1 MIENKIIKKLNKDG
15 KDISYWHNIDYKN
28 GDKNYNFVCEIPRFS
43 KRKIEMSKELTNNPL
58 IHDIKDNKYR
68 YYHQPIYWN
77 YGFIPQTWENPCKK
91 IKGYGGDGDPLDLVE
106 IGTKKLKIG
115 NIYKV
120 KILGSLCLVDKNE
133 IDWKIIGINKDDDLY
148 NIYKNIQDVPHYI
161 LNGIREW
168 FRWYKYKDNIINSF
182 LYQEKFLGF
191 KFTKK
196 IIDEYHYEWLHNLK
210 KVM

>member
-1 MIENKIIKKLNKDG
+1 MIENKIIKKLSKDG
-15 KDISYWHNIDYKN
+15 KDVSYWHSIDYKN
-28 GDKNYNFVCEIPRFS
+28 GEQNYNFVCEIPQFS

-77 YGFIPQTWENPCKK
+77 YGFIPQTWENPNIK
-91 IKGYGGDGDPLDLVE
+91 IEGYMGDGDPLDVVE

-115 NIYKV
+115 KIYKV
-120 KILGSLCLVDKNE
+120 KILGSLCLVDKDE
-133 IDWKIIGINKDDDLY
+133 IDWKIIGINQDDEFY
-148 NIYKNIQDVPHYI
+148 KIYKNIHDVPQYI

-191 KFTKK
+191 EFTKK
-196 IIDEYHYEWLHNLK
+196 IIDRYHYEWLHNLK
-210 KVM
+210 K